1 MGDIADADGV
11 DIIYASG
18 VLQYLPQT
26 LAEIVAGLKR
36 RPRRIIVNT
45 AAIHPSKSFFTLNS
59 IGTAFC
65 AYRVQSRDE
74 FVAAVIAQGY
84 TLRHEWRNI
93 GKPLRLPFEPGH
105 SLEDYAGFCFDA
117 AS

>member
-1 MGDIADADGV
+1 M
-11 DIIYASG
+11 
-18 VLQYLPQT
+18 
-26 LAEIVAGLKR
+26 
-36 RPRRIIVNT
+36 
-45 AAIHPSKSFFTLNS
+45 
-59 IGTAFC
+59 
-65 AYRVQSRDE
+65 QSRDE
-74 FVAAVIAQGY
+74 FVAAVVAQGY